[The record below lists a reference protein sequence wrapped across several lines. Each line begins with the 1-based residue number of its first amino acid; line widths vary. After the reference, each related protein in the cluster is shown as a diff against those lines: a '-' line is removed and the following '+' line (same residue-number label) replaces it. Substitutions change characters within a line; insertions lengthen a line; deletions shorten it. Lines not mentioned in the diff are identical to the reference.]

1 MWDILE
7 IEKTK
12 DEKEITNAYRTKL
25 LIVHPE
31 DDPQGFMELRRAYE
45 EALEWAKKS
54 EEEIEEENFGDDPV
68 GLFMQRVSQIYN
80 NFGDRNDLSK
90 WKEILEMEVA
100 QRLDTKTSVRESLLT
115 YFLEHFFLPE
125 DVPPMIGEHFNIKED
140 TAELEN
146 SFPVEF
152 LEEFYGD
159 EKGNGEIVPFK
170 YLDAESGKVVDEYLK
185 AYIDARNATMEQDF
199 SKAEKI
205 LRKMEK
211 MDIRTPFTFY
221 AYANMCYAQNQ
232 LENALAYF
240 DLMDE
245 DEQEIKAFNYLKGDI
260 YLEMD
265 QVEDAEECFQREW
278 EMYGEVYARFGIA
291 KCAYKKGQYKEARE
305 IILKEVSREMDDVI
319 VESLLQDSVAAYI
332 KETEEKLAS
341 GEIEEDQELIIDLS
355 WSYYLATA
363 YEKAIEFL
371 NARTYDDEHERS
383 FINILGRSYFEIGE
397 YEKALPWI
405 KRWVEIEEREEQ
417 GQYSKM
423 LLMKIYEELDMDEE
437 LHRFSHDISTE
448 DMESEIFLKLQVEK
462 ALETENYYFAI
473 EVLNRLMDMVKN
485 PAEVYFYRG
494 KAFYKMGFL
503 GEAYDDMEKVLER
516 NPYELGA
523 YMYKTEILIDA
534 QETEEAGQIIKYL
547 EDEGLDMFV
556 IRYLKARLSENTEDF
571 ETVQENYLKLAMEE
585 TDEEIPVEFYLNG
598 AIVFIN
604 SFYASENKEYLEKA
618 QEFVEDGLEYYKKDI
633 ALKTVQ
639 GDILME
645 MEKCEEAR
653 VIFEDVAAKSPY
665 KIGIYGKLDN
675 CCRST
680 GMWNEALEY
689 ATMQLEQA
697 ESGYSYMRRGQIYTC
712 MHRMDDAI
720 ADFNKA
726 LELTP
731 ENPYIYNYAGVAYE
745 FKGDITKALELY
757 GESIKIGMEE
767 GEVCKE
773 AYTNLG
779 VLLGKYSSVEQAA
792 EILKRG
798 YAISKD
804 PEIIMDLIEQYRK
817 SAIYDKALEELENYR
832 KAKGLAKDDDEFLYE
847 LGKIY
852 FEQGE
857 IELAVQT
864 YEKATD
870 TYPKATKNLAKIMY
884 HCKEYAK
891 ALEVAEL
898 AVSLVEGGMADND
911 GPAFLKSDYYLW
923 AAKIAIKCGE
933 KQKAKVLAK
942 KGLEFIPQSIDF
954 RYNHCESLIWQ
965 SAGGLYVILEDFQ
978 EAKRCFDRIDNLKMC
993 DGCLYPKC
1001 YEVYFERGEMYQ
1013 FSGELK
1019 KALEEFKLGLDIAPY
1034 DTDLKYA
1041 MENLK
1046 EGI

>member
-341 GEIEEDQELIIDLS
+341 GKIEEDQELIIDLS

-556 IRYLKARLSENTEDF
+556 IRYLKARLSENTENF

-645 MEKCEEAR
+645 MEKFEEAR
-653 VIFEDVAAKSPY
+653 AIFEDVAAKSPY

-712 MHRMDDAI
+712 MHKMDEAI

-864 YEKATD
+864 YEKAMD

-898 AVSLVEGGMADND
+898 AVSLVEDGMADND

-942 KGLEFIPQSIDF
+942 KGLEFIPQSIDY

-978 EAKRCFDRIDNLKMC
+978 EAKRCFDRIDDLKMC

-1046 EGI
+1046 EEI

>member
-45 EALEWAKKS
+45 EALEWAKKG

-278 EMYGEVYARFGIA
+278 EIYGEVYARFGIA

-556 IRYLKARLSENTEDF
+556 IRYLKARLSENTENF

-645 MEKCEEAR
+645 MEKFEEAR
-653 VIFEDVAAKSPY
+653 AIFEEVAAKSPY

-712 MHRMDDAI
+712 MHRMDEAI

-864 YEKATD
+864 YEKAMD

-898 AVSLVEGGMADND
+898 AVSLVEDGMADND

-978 EAKRCFDRIDNLKMC
+978 EAKRCFDRIDDLKMC

>member
-1 MWDILE
+1 
-7 IEKTK
+7 
-12 DEKEITNAYRTKL
+12 
-25 LIVHPE
+25 
-31 DDPQGFMELRRAYE
+31 
-45 EALEWAKKS
+45 
-54 EEEIEEENFGDDPV
+54 
-68 GLFMQRVSQIYN
+68 
-80 NFGDRNDLSK
+80 
-90 WKEILEMEVA
+90 
-100 QRLDTKTSVRESLLT
+100 
-115 YFLEHFFLPE
+115 
-125 DVPPMIGEHFNIKED
+125 
-140 TAELEN
+140 
-146 SFPVEF
+146 
-152 LEEFYGD
+152 
-159 EKGNGEIVPFK
+159 
-170 YLDAESGKVVDEYLK
+170 
-185 AYIDARNATMEQDF
+185 
-199 SKAEKI
+199 
-205 LRKMEK
+205 
-211 MDIRTPFTFY
+211 
-221 AYANMCYAQNQ
+221 
-232 LENALAYF
+232 
-240 DLMDE
+240 
-245 DEQEIKAFNYLKGDI
+245 
-260 YLEMD
+260 
-265 QVEDAEECFQREW
+265 
-278 EMYGEVYARFGIA
+278 
-291 KCAYKKGQYKEARE
+291 
-305 IILKEVSREMDDVI
+305 
-319 VESLLQDSVAAYI
+319 
-332 KETEEKLAS
+332 
-341 GEIEEDQELIIDLS
+341 
-355 WSYYLATA
+355 
-363 YEKAIEFL
+363 
-371 NARTYDDEHERS
+371 
-383 FINILGRSYFEIGE
+383 
-397 YEKALPWI
+397 
-405 KRWVEIEEREEQ
+405 
-417 GQYSKM
+417 
-423 LLMKIYEELDMDEE
+423 MKIYEELDMDEE

-556 IRYLKARLSENTEDF
+556 IRYLKARLSENTENF

-645 MEKCEEAR
+645 MEKFEEAR
-653 VIFEDVAAKSPY
+653 AIFEDVAAKSPY

-712 MHRMDDAI
+712 MHRMDEAI

-757 GESIKIGMEE
+757 GESIKIGIEE

-864 YEKATD
+864 YEKAMD
-870 TYPKATKNLAKIMY
+870 TYPKATKNLAKVMY

-898 AVSLVEGGMADND
+898 AVSLVEDGMADND

-978 EAKRCFDRIDNLKMC
+978 EAKRCFDRIDDLKMC

-1046 EGI
+1046 EDI

>member
-45 EALEWAKKS
+45 EALEWAKKG

-159 EKGNGEIVPFK
+159 EKGNGEIIPFK

-232 LENALAYF
+232 FERALAYF

-556 IRYLKARLSENTEDF
+556 IRYLKARLSENTENF

-645 MEKCEEAR
+645 MEKFEEAR
-653 VIFEDVAAKSPY
+653 AIFEDVAAKSPY

-712 MHRMDDAI
+712 MHRMDEAI

-757 GESIKIGMEE
+757 GESIKIGIEE

-864 YEKATD
+864 YEKAMD

-898 AVSLVEGGMADND
+898 AVSLVEDGMADND

-978 EAKRCFDRIDNLKMC
+978 EAKRCFDRIDDLKMC

-1046 EGI
+1046 EDI